1 VAVLLNSPDKF
12 WPFSK
17 ALFDK
22 QIDFFDVNVVDET
35 RNKTYERL
43 ADIAASVGVDRGEIL
58 RMLVVPDKPDGD
70 SYNVGNA

>member
-1 VAVLLNSPDKF
+1 MRLSPDKF

-22 QIDFFDVNVVDET
+22 QTDFFDVNVVNEG
-35 RNKTYERL
+35 RNQTYERL
-43 ADIAASVGVDRGEIL
+43 ANLAGEVGVDRESVL
-58 RMLVVPDKPDGD
+58 KLLLVPDKPQGD